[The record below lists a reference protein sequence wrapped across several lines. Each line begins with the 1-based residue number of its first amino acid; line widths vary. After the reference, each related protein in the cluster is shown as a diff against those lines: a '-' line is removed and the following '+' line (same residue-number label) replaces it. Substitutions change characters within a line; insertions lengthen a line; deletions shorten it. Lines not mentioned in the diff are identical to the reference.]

1 MVDLSRKISESSE
14 GVAKR
19 DADRDSLFLK
29 AVLRFPASKEEGEV
43 RIRNLSAGGL
53 MAEAPVQVAR
63 GEKVEL
69 NLRNIGWITGTV
81 AWVAEGRIGIAF
93 DQPID
98 PKVARKPVGQG
109 ESDVPFYLKKLDR
122 QEDSKKRNLRPI

>member
-1 MVDLSRKISESSE
+1 MADLSHNFPEIS

-19 DADRDSLFLK
+19 EIDRDSLFLK
-29 AVLRFPASKEEGEV
+29 AELRFPASNEQGEV

-69 NLRNIGWITGTV
+69 NMRNIGWISGVV

-93 DQPID
+93 DHPID
-98 PKVARKPVGQG
+98 PKAARKPVGQS
-109 ESDVPFYLKKLDR
+109 ESDLPLYLRKIDQKQKVMISKLR
-122 QEDSKKRNLRPI
+122 RV

>member
-1 MVDLSRKISESSE
+1 MADPSHNFPKSSS
-14 GVAKR
+14 VAKR
-19 DADRDSLFLK
+19 EIDRDSLFLK
-29 AVLRFPASKEEGEV
+29 AELRFPASNAQGEV

-69 NLRNIGWITGTV
+69 NLRNIGWISGVV

-93 DQPID
+93 DHPID
-98 PKVARKPVGQG
+98 PKAARKPVGQS
-109 ESDVPFYLKKLDR
+109 ESDIPFYLQKIDR
-122 QEDSKKRNLRPI
+122 KQEVNKRNLRRV